1 MSACPDQLLA
11 GAEPHDPSLGR
22 VQPQSAGVSDELLQK
37 PFVSPPP
44 PNRGAEYCDER
55 VCLSVCLC
63 VCLYVRAHILGNY
76 KPDLDRP
83 KFLCMIGYL
92 WPWLGPLVEA

>member
-1 MSACPDQLLA
+1 MPQLLA
-11 GAEPHDPSLGR
+11 RAEPHDPSLGR

-44 PNRGAEYCDER
+44 PIGER
-55 VCLSVCLC
+55 SIVMSVSVCLSVCLC

-83 KFLCMIGYL
+83 KFLCTIGYL